1 MSLLKIYMELSKVR
15 ITFAVSLTTLV
26 GYLLKSGSVDARLW
40 ITVGSLFLL
49 ACGSAALNQYQEYD
63 TDAKMKRT
71 QNRPIPSGKIS
82 PFHALIFALSLIG
95 VGSALLYIYSGFL
108 AMQLGIL
115 TLIWYN
121 AIYTPLKKKSAF
133 AVVPGSL
140 IGALPPMVGYAAAG
154 GSILDPQ
161 IISFAFFMFM
171 WQIPHFWLIVIR
183 HGSDY
188 QEGGFPSI
196 TAIYTEK
203 QIKGITLVWVT
214 ATAVASVLMT
224 VMGVLPALSLKIV
237 LLFIVIALVYAF
249 SQLFLQK
256 GEGIKVFRYFMGI
269 NIYLLAV
276 LVLIVVGVFV

>member
-154 GSILDPQ
+154 GSILEPQ

-183 HGSDY
+183 HGKDY
-188 QEGGFPSI
+188 QEAGFPSI

-237 LLFIVIALVYAF
+237 LLFIVIVLVYAF